1 MAGNIDLSKH
11 HFSYQ
16 QRRDIIHALIWNDI
30 KKSLSES
37 KRDDLS
43 GYIQAVT
50 LDESILWITTKKPII
65 NSELSFYSSPLRE
78 NIIKLL
84 TPWKVI
90 DPLNF
95 QIRFR

>member
-16 QRRDIIHALIWNDI
+16 QRRDIIHALIWSDI

-37 KRDDLS
+37 KREDLF
-43 GYIQAVT
+43 GYIQSIA

-65 NSELSFYSSPLRE
+65 NSELSFYSTFLRE
-78 NIIKLL
+78 NIITLL

-90 DPLNF
+90 DPVNF
-95 QIRFR
+95 QIRFK